1 MMMFID
7 ELERC
12 CCAQSHV
19 DAMCW
24 WVHTIN
30 QYRYSVRSA
39 LLCMRSTQRKREW
52 NWIKKRE
59 KFNSPSPHYVLWYWK
74 REMEKKACWNRL
86 KVPNVHQQR
95 EPFTSFRGFR
105 ERTQA
110 LTTNGGGAVF
120 CRSSKSL
127 LGLSRMNEAQSKFD
141 WINKFTFCVCSFISG
156 LFSRFHRADSYSCCL
171 AYLTQNSYLELFV
184 ADL

>member
-110 LTTNGGGAVF
+110 LTEG
-120 CRSSKSL
+120 
-127 LGLSRMNEAQSKFD
+127 E
-141 WINKFTFCVCSFISG
+141 
-156 LFSRFHRADSYSCCL
+156 LFSVVQVSRCWAWVEWMKHRV
-171 AYLTQNSYLELFV
+171 NSTELINLHFACV
-184 ADL
+184 VSFRGFFLVSIEQTRTRAAWPIWHKTHI